1 MRLAGHDIA
10 FNGCVQSIHVM
21 PDGHDAHLRLADTTW
36 AGEDQFLPCLAH
48 VTLISGFDSD
58 WLVGNATAQSSII
71 PTANLTNG
79 TTFSGQTSYGGW
91 TYSTDALY
99 LSGILSNSTTGLNH
113 AATVGGNGVEAL
125 DGFVAVLTV
134 KVVASPSASASCV
147 PHLSTSCA
155 HLHRLIDLSD
165 AQWRAPVNIHRA
177 VVVSWRDVAPHLVDA
192 IGVPTAINI
201 RIDHLP
207 SNPMFKL
214 YIRSHFHAVA
224 LGAHPTKA
232 DGYVH
237 HPPAFSDLSSYL
249 LSPRSVSR

>member
-1 MRLAGHDIA
+1 MPKRAFCLILNMRLAGHDIA
-10 FNGCVQSIHVM
+10 FNGCVQSIHVI

-58 WLVGNATAQSSII
+58 WLVGNATAQSSVI

-147 PHLSTSCA
+147 PHLS
-155 HLHRLIDLSD
+155 
-165 AQWRAPVNIHRA
+165 HRA
-177 VVVSWRDVAPHLVDA
+177 
-192 IGVPTAINI
+192 
-201 RIDHLP
+201 RISTD
-207 SNPMFKL
+207 
-214 YIRSHFHAVA
+214 
-224 LGAHPTKA
+224 
-232 DGYVH
+232 
-237 HPPAFSDLSSYL
+237 
-249 LSPRSVSR
+249 